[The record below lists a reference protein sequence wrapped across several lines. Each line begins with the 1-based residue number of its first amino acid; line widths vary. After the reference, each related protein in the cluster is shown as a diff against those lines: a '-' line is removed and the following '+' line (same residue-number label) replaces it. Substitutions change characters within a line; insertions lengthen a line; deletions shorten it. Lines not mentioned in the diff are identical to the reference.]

1 MLPLEAQS
9 SHGVGLI
16 DGTIPLI
23 QYTRYASEFEEI
35 GALGKGGF
43 GSVFQCRNALDK
55 RDYAIKKVLIRCD
68 AKLPQIEFSR
78 RLKRTLREVKS
89 LASLDHSNIVRYY
102 TAWLELEQANHNDN
116 NHSVTST
123 SQRYILYIQMQFCS
137 QKTLADFLSNE
148 EARKG
153 PSGSSIGGVDIPYA
167 LNLFLQTCQGV
178 KHVHTQCLIHRD
190 LKPNNVFIDDTGAV
204 KVGDFGLSRES
215 SDNSGESEAET
226 ALTGAENY
234 SYNGDITAGVGTRSY
249 ASPEQMKGGSDYDSS
264 TDIYSLGIILF
275 ELCFPMYTG
284 MERNIVL
291 TKLRNHILPDQWMES
306 VAVDFPKLH
315 TLLLS
320 MISNKPED
328 RPDAAAVVRTVQSI
342 LEGFTISSLDR
353 RDYEGSILLRV
364 ETLFR
369 ENGLHQTMDLLR
381 QAALPVLID
390 IVQYGLRS
398 GTNQGEMKSIME
410 FAIVPRPQQ
419 EEKDATKCSPSS
431 IGELL
436 VKTLSDNPQ
445 VLLIR
450 QVSATKYT

>member
-1 MLPLEAQS
+1 MS
-9 SHGVGLI
+9 SHHGVGLI
-16 DGTIPLI
+16 DGSIPLI

-55 RDYAIKKVLIRCD
+55 REYAIKKVLIRSD
-68 AKLPQIEFSR
+68 PKLPQSDFTK

-89 LASLDHSNIVRYY
+89 LALLDHSNIVRYY
-102 TAWLELEQANHNDN
+102 TACAEDEELTAAEA
-116 NHSVTST
+116 TIL
-123 SQRYILYIQMQFCS
+123 QRYILYIQMQFCS

-153 PSGSSIGGVDIPYA
+153 PSGSSIGGIDIPYA
-167 LNLFLQTCQGV
+167 LSLFLQTCQGV
-178 KHVHTQCLIHRD
+178 KHVHSQGLIHRD

-215 SDNSGESEAET
+215 TESSEGGVEAET
-226 ALTGAENY
+226 SALAGPTNY
-234 SYNGDITAGVGTRSY
+234 GHNADITAGVGTRSY

-264 TDIYSLGIILF
+264 TDIYSLGIMLF
-275 ELCFPMYTG
+275 ELCYPMYTG
-284 MERNIVL
+284 MERTIVL
-291 TKLRNHILPDQWMES
+291 NKLRNHILPDRWMET

-315 TLLLS
+315 SLLLS

-328 RPDAAAVVRTVQSI
+328 RPAAQAVVQRIQSI
-342 LEGFTISSLDR
+342 LEGFTISSLDKR
-353 RDYEGSILLRV
+353 YYEGSILLRV
-364 ETLFR
+364 ETMFR

-381 QAALPVLID
+381 QAALPNLID

-398 GTNQGEMKSIME
+398 SSNKGQMKSIME
-410 FAIVPRPQQ
+410 FAIVPRPEQP
-419 EEKDATKCSPSS
+419 EDAPECSPAS
-431 IGELL
+431 IGALL